1 MEPRKMK
8 KSHILTEIIVNVH
21 PLEKRV
27 AVLEENRL
35 VELFIE
41 KQDGQN
47 IVGNIYKGIVKDV
60 LPGMGA
66 AFIDIGLERTAFLHY
81 SDIVLD
87 FLDIFEKEQP
97 RRHIP
102 KGDSSKITQLL
113 KPGQEII
120 VQVHKGPIGSK
131 GARLTGQISIPGKY
145 LVFFPNKSK
154 IAISCKINSSNEKNR
169 IRNILNNLKSPEVGL
184 IVRTEAEGNSEE
196 DFTNEY
202 NALAKTWRLI
212 EKQLAHAKPPACVF
226 EENALENYLIR
237 DLFGENV
244 DRLVVDDK
252 AFARRIVAQMEDLAP
267 ELVSKV
273 EVYKEDSP
281 IFDAWAIEK
290 KIETIFHSRV
300 YLPSGGNIRIEQ
312 TEALVAVDVNTG
324 SFTGSTNYSE
334 TIKKTNIE
342 AANEIARQI
351 RLRDLSGVIVVD
363 FIDMIN
369 EEHKQEVLDAFR
381 SGLNRDRAKN
391 KLYSFT
397 ELGLVEVTRKRMR
410 TSLVANYS
418 EPCPNCNGTG
428 KILSRDAVVMR
439 IYRWLSRSEYFVG
452 EDKLRI
458 LLHPEVM
465 EFAKQ
470 NKSYFTAFA
479 DRIDFVADNSV
490 RQDSFRVLSLPDEKD
505 ITSKFTT

>member
-1 MEPRKMK
+1 MK
-8 KSHILTEIIVNVH
+8 KTHILTEIIVNVH

-27 AVLEENRL
+27 AVLEENKL
-35 VELFIE
+35 VEMFVE
-41 KQDGQN
+41 KQNRQN
-47 IVGNIYKGIVKDV
+47 LVGNIYKGIVKDV

-87 FLDIFEKEQP
+87 FLDVFETDSP
-97 RRHIP
+97 RKHIH

-113 KPGQEII
+113 KPGQEIL

-145 LVFFPNKSK
+145 LVYFPNKNK
-154 IAISCKINSSNEKNR
+154 IAISRKINSSNEKTR
-169 IRNILNNLKSPEVGL
+169 IRNILSAIKDPHVGL
-184 IVRTEAEGNSEE
+184 IVRTEAEGNTEE

-212 EKQLAHAKPPACVF
+212 DKQLSFAKPPACVF

-237 DLFGENV
+237 DLFGEHV
-244 DRLVVDDK
+244 DRLVIDDK
-252 AFARRIVAQMEDLAP
+252 AFAKRIVSQLEDIAP
-267 ELVSKV
+267 ELSSKV

-300 YLPSGGNIRIEQ
+300 YLPSGGNIRLEQ
-312 TEALVAVDVNTG
+312 TEAMVSVDVNTG
-324 SFTGSTNYSE
+324 SFTGSFNYNE

-363 FIDMIN
+363 FIDMTD
-369 EEHKQEVLDAFR
+369 EGHKHEVLDALR

-391 KLYSFT
+391 KVYTFT
-397 ELGLVEVTRKRMR
+397 ELGLVEITRKRMR

-418 EPCPNCNGTG
+418 EPCPHCNGTG

-439 IYRWLSRSEYFVG
+439 IYRWLSRAEYFISN
-452 EDKLRI
+452 EKLRI
-458 LLHPEVM
+458 VVHPIVM
-465 EFAKQ
+465 EFISK
-470 NKSYFTAFA
+470 NRDY
-479 DRIDFVADNSV
+479 FVAYQHQLEFQEDSFM

-505 ITSKFTT
+505 LTSKYTT

>member
-1 MEPRKMK
+1 MK
-8 KSHILTEIIVNVH
+8 KNHILTEIIVNVH

-27 AVLEENRL
+27 AVLEENKL

-41 KQDGQN
+41 KQDKQN
-47 IVGNIYKGIVKDV
+47 LVGNIYKGIVKDV

-81 SDIVLD
+81 TDIVLD
-87 FLDIFEKEQP
+87 FLDIFEKEAP
-97 RRHIP
+97 RQYIP
-102 KGDSSKITQLL
+102 KGDSTKITQLL

-145 LVFFPNKSK
+145 LVYFPNKSK
-154 IAISCKINSSNEKNR
+154 IAISRKINNSNEKNR
-169 IRNILNNLKSPEVGL
+169 IRNILNALKPNDVGL

-196 DFTNEY
+196 DFTYEY
-202 NALAKTWRLI
+202 NSLSKTWRLI
-212 EKQLAHAKPPACVF
+212 EKQLAHAKAPACVF

-237 DLFGENV
+237 DLFGEYV
-244 DRLVVDDK
+244 DRLVIDDK
-252 AFARRIVAQMEDLAP
+252 AFAKRIVSQLEDLSP
-267 ELVSKV
+267 ELVHKV

-300 YLPSGGNIRIEQ
+300 YLPSGGNIRMEQ

-324 SFTGSTNYSE
+324 SFTSGSSYSE

-363 FIDMIN
+363 FIDMVD
-369 EEHKQEVLDAFR
+369 EHHKQEVLEAFR
-381 SGLNRDRAKN
+381 IGLNRDRAKN
-391 KLYSFT
+391 KVYSFT

-418 EPCPNCNGTG
+418 EPCSHCNGTG

-439 IYRWLSRSEYFVG
+439 IYRWLSRAEYFIKN
-452 EDKLRI
+452 DKLKI
-458 LLHPEVM
+458 QVHP
-465 EFAKQ
+465 
-470 NKSYFTAFA
+470 NI
-479 DRIDFVADNSV
+479 IDFINKNCDYFETFQQQIEFVEDITV
-490 RQDSFRVLSLPDEKD
+490 RTDSFRVLSLPDEKD
-505 ITSKFTT
+505 ITSKYTT

>member
-1 MEPRKMK
+1 MK
-8 KSHILTEIIVNVH
+8 KNHILTEIIVNVH

-27 AVLEENRL
+27 AVLEENKL

-41 KQDGQN
+41 KLDKQN
-47 IVGNIYKGIVKDV
+47 IVGNIYKGTVKDV

-81 SDIVLD
+81 SDIVMD
-87 FLDIFEKEQP
+87 FLDIFEKEHP
-97 RRHIP
+97 RHHMPR
-102 KGDSSKITQLL
+102 GDSSKITQLL
-113 KPGQEII
+113 KPGQEIV

-145 LVFFPNKSK
+145 LVYFPNKNK
-154 IAISCKINSSNEKNR
+154 IAISRKISGSSEKNR
-169 IRNILNNLKSPEVGL
+169 IRNILSNLKAKDVGL

-202 NALAKTWRLI
+202 KALDKTWRLI
-212 EKQLAHAKPPACVF
+212 EKELASAKPPTCIF

-237 DLFGENV
+237 DLFGEHV
-244 DRLVVDDK
+244 DRLVIDDK
-252 AFARRIVAQMEDLAP
+252 AFAKQIVTQLEDLAP

-324 SFTGSTNYSE
+324 SFTGSNNYSE

-342 AANEIARQI
+342 AASEIARQI

-363 FIDMIN
+363 FIDMVD
-369 EEHKQEVLDAFR
+369 EHHRQEVLDAFR
-381 SGLNRDRAKN
+381 IGLNRDRAKN

-439 IYRWLSRSEYFVG
+439 IYRWLGRAEYFIRN
-452 EDKLRI
+452 DKLRI
-458 LLHPEVM
+458 LVHPNVM
-465 EFAKQ
+465 DFI
-470 NKSYFTAFA
+470 NKNRDYFVTYQQQV
-479 DRIDFVADNSV
+479 DFVVDESV
-490 RQDSFRVLSLPDEKD
+490 RQDSFRILSLPDEKD
-505 ITSKFTT
+505 ITSKYTT

>member
-1 MEPRKMK
+1 MK
-8 KSHILTEIIVNVH
+8 KTHILTEIIVNVH

-27 AVLEENRL
+27 AVLEDNKL

-41 KQDGQN
+41 KQDKQN

-81 SDIVLD
+81 TDIVLD

-97 RRHIP
+97 RQHIP
-102 KGDSSKITQLL
+102 KGDSSKINELL

-120 VQVHKGPIGSK
+120 VQIHKGPIGNK
-131 GARLTGQISIPGKY
+131 GARLTGQLSIPGKY
-145 LVFFPNKSK
+145 LVYFPNKSR
-154 IAISCKINSSNEKNR
+154 IAISRKINNNNEKTR
-169 IRNILNNLKSPEVGL
+169 IRNILNTVKARDVGL
-184 IVRTEAEGNSEE
+184 IVRTEADGSSEE
-196 DFTNEY
+196 DFINEY
-202 NALAKTWRLI
+202 NALSKTWRLV
-212 EKQLAHAKPPACVF
+212 EKQLKITKAPSCVL

-244 DRLVVDDK
+244 DRLVIDDK
-252 AFARRIVAQMEDLAP
+252 AFAKRISSQLEDLAP

-290 KIETIFHSRV
+290 RIETIFHSRV
-300 YLPSGGNIRIEQ
+300 YLPSGGNIRLEQ

-324 SFTGSTNYSE
+324 SFTGNTSYSE

-363 FIDMIN
+363 FIDMYD
-369 EEHKQEVLDAFR
+369 ESHRQEVLDALR
-381 SGLNRDRAKN
+381 AGLYRDRAKN
-391 KLYSFT
+391 KVYSFT

-418 EPCPNCNGTG
+418 EPCPQCNGTG

-439 IYRWLSRSEYFVG
+439 IYRWLSRAEYFIKD
-452 EDKLRI
+452 DKLRI
-458 LLHPEVM
+458 MVHPVVM
-465 EFAKQ
+465 DFIKQ
-470 NKSYFTAFA
+470 NSDYFSAYQSQIEFKE
-479 DRIDFVADNSV
+479 DSSV
-490 RQDSFRVLSLPDEKD
+490 RQESFRIYSLPDEID
-505 ITSKFTT
+505 ITSKYTS

>member
-1 MEPRKMK
+1 MK
-8 KSHILTEIIVNVH
+8 KHHILTEIIVNVH

-27 AVLEENRL
+27 AVLEENKL
-35 VELFIE
+35 VELFVE
-41 KQDGQN
+41 KLDRQN
-47 IVGNIYKGIVKDV
+47 IVGNIYKGTVKDV

-87 FLDIFEKEQP
+87 FLDIYDRESP
-97 RRHIP
+97 RKHIH

-154 IAISCKINSSNEKNR
+154 IAISRKISNSHEKNR
-169 IRNILNNLKSPEVGL
+169 IRTILNNLKPENVGL

-212 EKQLAHAKPPACVF
+212 EKQIAHAKPPVCIF

-237 DLFGENV
+237 DLFGEHV
-244 DRLVVDDK
+244 DRLVIDDK
-252 AFARRIVAQMEDLAP
+252 AFAKRIAAQLEDIAP
-267 ELVSKV
+267 ELVNKV

-342 AANEIARQI
+342 AACEIARQI
-351 RLRDLSGVIVVD
+351 RLRDLSGVIVID
-363 FIDMIN
+363 FIDMVHD
-369 EEHKQEVLDAFR
+369 EHKREVLDALKT
-381 SGLNRDRAKN
+381 GINRDRAKN
-391 KLYSFT
+391 KVYSFT

-439 IYRWLSRSEYFVG
+439 IYRWLSRAEYFIRN
-452 EDKLRI
+452 DKLRI
-458 LLHPEVM
+458 LVHAEVM
-465 EFAKQ
+465 GFINKNKDYFAAYQHQIEFLEDA
-470 NKSYFTAFA
+470 
-479 DRIDFVADNSV
+479 SV

-505 ITSKFTT
+505 ITSKYTT

>member
-1 MEPRKMK
+1 MK
-8 KSHILTEIIVNVH
+8 KAHVLTEIIVNVH

-27 AVLEENRL
+27 AVLEDNKL
-35 VELFIE
+35 VELFVE
-41 KQDGQN
+41 KQDRQN
-47 IVGNIYKGIVKDV
+47 IVGNIYKGTVKDV

-87 FLDIFEKEQP
+87 FLDIFEKESP
-97 RRHIP
+97 RKHIP

-154 IAISCKINSSNEKNR
+154 IAISRKISNSNEKNR
-169 IRNILNNLKSPEVGL
+169 IRNILNNLKPQNVGL
-184 IVRTEAEGNSEE
+184 IVRTEAEGNSDE
-196 DFTNEY
+196 DFANEF
-202 NALAKTWRLI
+202 NALSKTWRLI
-212 EKQLAHAKPPACVF
+212 EKQIAHAKPPCCIF

-237 DLFGENV
+237 DLFGEHV
-244 DRLVVDDK
+244 DRLVIDDK
-252 AFARRIVAQMEDLAP
+252 VFAKRISAQLADIAQ
-267 ELVSKV
+267 ELVAKV

-312 TEALVAVDVNTG
+312 TEAMVSVDVNTG
-324 SFTGSTNYSE
+324 SFTGSTHYSE

-342 AANEIARQI
+342 AAYEIARQI
-351 RLRDLSGVIVVD
+351 RLRDLSGVIVID
-363 FIDMIN
+363 FIDMVH
-369 EEHKQEVLDAFR
+369 EDHKHEVLDALR
-381 SGLNRDRAKN
+381 QGLNRDRAKN
-391 KLYSFT
+391 KVYSFT

-418 EPCPNCNGTG
+418 EPCPHCNGTG

-439 IYRWLSRSEYFVG
+439 INRWLSRAEYFIKN
-452 EDKLRI
+452 DKVRI
-458 LLHPEVM
+458 LVHEQVM
-465 EFAKQ
+465 DFINKNKDYFAAFQQQTEFVEDA
-470 NKSYFTAFA
+470 
-479 DRIDFVADNSV
+479 SV

-505 ITSKFTT
+505 ITSKYTT